1 MLRLLSVILQTNKT
15 SRYFTHKNQVAYSQP
30 ASSNT
35 QTLDKNR
42 IITAKKGIN
51 DCVIQNFY
59 SLSKETGSAEDET
72 ASRWPSGT

>member
-1 MLRLLSVILQTNKT
+1 M
-15 SRYFTHKNQVAYSQP
+15 AYSQP